1 MLCARFSIL
10 RHRSLLLRNCLLLMK
25 PAFVRWWIMPGRVI
39 WHPDKSMNCWMLRGL
54 ARAREGVAD
63 TEEEIV
69 ALAKSIGFPLVMKV
83 VGPVHKSDV
92 GGVTL
97 NVCDEATVRSEF
109 RR

>member
-1 MLCARFSIL
+1 M
-10 RHRSLLLRNCLLLMK
+10 
-25 PAFVRWWIMPGRVI
+25 
-39 WHPDKSMNCWMLRGL
+39 
-54 ARAREGVAD
+54 AD